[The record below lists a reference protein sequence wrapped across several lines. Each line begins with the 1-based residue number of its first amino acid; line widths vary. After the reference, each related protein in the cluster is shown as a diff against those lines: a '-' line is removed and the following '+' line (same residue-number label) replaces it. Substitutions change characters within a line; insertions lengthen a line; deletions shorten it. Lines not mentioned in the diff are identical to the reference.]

1 MVNLRRFLRDDTGAI
16 NVDWVT
22 LTAGVIV
29 VGIVV
34 VFAVYNAGVAPL
46 VVEVN
51 ASVLADLD
59 APEKGKG
66 VDCNTFTSC

>member
-1 MVNLRRFLRDDTGAI
+1 MVDLRRFLRDETGAI

-29 VGIVV
+29 VGIVI
-34 VFAVYNAGVAPL
+34 VFAVYKAGVAPL

-66 VDCNTFTSC
+66 VDCNTFGSC